1 MKSYEKYEKILKE
14 EYPFRI
20 EMHAHTS
27 PASKCADFT
36 PEEVIQK
43 YKNVGYHAVTI
54 TNHFLGGY
62 YDLTK
67 QQYLEMF
74 FDNFDRA
81 VKEGEKLSIK
91 VYLAAELRFHKEN
104 PFNEYL
110 LYGVTKED
118 LIECYDKMELSLE
131 EFVKE
136 YKKDYQVIIQAHPYR
151 DNMTPMPSDL
161 LDGYEGFNLHPDY
174 NPRFAFAVKKANE
187 SGKINIAGTDF
198 HHLNHEGLAAM
209 RFRVLPEDSVDLAKK
224 LKEKD
229 YIIEIQNKIILP

>member
-54 TNHFLGGY
+54 TNHFLGCH
-62 YDLTK
+62 YDMTK
-67 QQYLEMF
+67 KEYLEMF

-81 VKEGEKLSIK
+81 VKEGEKHSIR

-104 PFNEYL
+104 QFNDYL

-118 LIECYDKMELSLE
+118 LIEIYDKMETSLE
-131 EFVKE
+131 EFVTKH
-136 YKKDYQVIIQAHPYR
+136 KKDYQLIIQAHPYR
-151 DNMTPMPSDL
+151 DNMTPMPSEF
-161 LDGYEGFNLHPDY
+161 LDGYEGFNLHPDH

-187 SGKINIAGTDF
+187 SGKINLAGTDF

-224 LKEKD
+224 LKERD